1 MSTNPEVA
9 VARTQAA
16 EVSVATMR
24 VSEGDRAPIIRRPKL
39 QDALDLAQATFLS
52 GVRVEMG
59 ALAAQLGIS
68 QPTLYRWVGTREQ
81 LLDRVLERV
90 TDEFLA
96 VAIAEAEGDGDERV
110 LDFVR
115 RMMSVTAAFQPAL
128 DFIAREPQLAL
139 RLVLAEAGAVHRSLA
154 RALRAVIGETRPPE
168 EALALESQVDLA
180 VQVCTGLQW
189 GTIAV
194 GDHPQ
199 VEGAVEVVRALLA
212 TGGRPAGLP

>member
-1 MSTNPEVA
+1 MSANPEVA
-9 VARTQAA
+9 MARTRAA
-16 EVSVATMR
+16 EVPIATTPAG
-24 VSEGDRAPIIRRPKL
+24 EGDRVPVIRRPKL
-39 QDALDLAQATFLS
+39 QDALDLARATFLS
-52 GVRVEMG
+52 GARVEMG
-59 ALAAQLGIS
+59 ALAAQLDIS

-110 LDFVR
+110 LDFVG
-115 RMMSVTAAFQPAL
+115 RMMNATAAFQPAL

-154 RALRAVIGETRPPE
+154 RALRTVIGETRPPK
-168 EALALESQVDLA
+168 EALALENQVDLA
-180 VQVCTGLQW
+180 IQVCTGLQW

-194 GDHPQ
+194 GDDPQ

-212 TGGRPAGLP
+212 TGGRSAGRS

>member
-1 MSTNPEVA
+1 
-9 VARTQAA
+9 
-16 EVSVATMR
+16 MR
-24 VSEGDRAPIIRRPKL
+24 VSEGDRVPMIRRPKL

-59 ALAAQLGIS
+59 ALATQLDIS

-115 RMMSVTAAFQPAL
+115 SMMSATAAFQPAL
-128 DFIAREPQLAL
+128 AFIAREPQLAL

-154 RALRAVIGETRPPE
+154 RGLRTVIGETRPPE
-168 EALALESQVDLA
+168 EALALESQVDLIIE
-180 VQVCTGLQW
+180 VCTGLQW
-189 GTIAV
+189 AAIAV
-194 GDHPQ
+194 GHDPR

-212 TGGRPAGLP
+212 TGGRPGLP